1 MDEEQQKSSAIGEA
15 REVGAGQGEDEARV
29 TVAQVIATAIRAEY
43 EADTGPG
50 LAVLSDRE
58 QVEWRQL

>member
-1 MDEEQQKSSAIGEA
+1 MGEA

-58 QVEWRQL
+58 QVEG